1 MSFLEP
7 VAGEAFMFRVLKHH
21 VANPTLRWVNTYEVR
36 NRTATGP
43 ADLLTAAMAFA
54 AFEAALHFNVVE
66 FEYVTVS
73 TWVPDGEPYN
83 PDSFVSSPIG
93 GLGERQPASE
103 MLGLVNCW
111 KTQKQV
117 DSGRMGFQLYRGCLT
132 ESDVAAPAGITIL
145 SNAANMNTILS
156 SAVNDNIGLFLGE
169 ATGIVQLVMESL
181 NSSRNVV
188 AFNST
193 GVTVKKLNNKYFNR
207 TSP

>member
-1 MSFLEP
+1 MSFFEP

-36 NRTATGP
+36 NRTATDP
-43 ADLLTAAMAFA
+43 DDLITAAMAFA
-54 AFEAALHFNVVE
+54 TFEQALHFSFVE
-66 FEYVTVS
+66 FEYVTIS

-83 PDSFVSSPIG
+83 PDSFVSTPFG
-93 GLGERQPASE
+93 GVGDRLPASE
-103 MLGLVNCW
+103 PLGLVNCW

-117 DSGRMGFQLYRGCLT
+117 QSGRMGFQLYRGCLT
-132 ESDVAAPAGITIL
+132 ESDVSAPAGISIL
-145 SNAANMNTILS
+145 SNPANMNLILS
-156 SAVNDNIGLFLGE
+156 SAVSTNINLFLGD

-181 NSSRNVV
+181 GSSRNVL

-207 TSP
+207 TAP